1 MNGDLMMDTVDRG
14 IIHALQID
22 GRASFRTIAEIL
34 DVSENTVARRYR
46 QLRNVHALRV
56 IGLVNGHR
64 LGYVQWTIRLR
75 CTPDAAGSVAKA
87 LAARTDTSFV
97 YLLSAGTEVSCT
109 VQTRSTEEQETLL
122 LHKLPRTSRL
132 VAMSAHL
139 LLRGF
144 VLPDGW
150 QGLNALT
157 PDQVDHLR
165 PAPVDIEDG
174 ALHLDEGDKS
184 LLRALNHDGRT
195 PYSDLAT
202 ATQWSETKVRRRMD
216 TMRRNGIL
224 HYQLDI
230 PPAALDFGTEA
241 RLWIATQPAA
251 TVTVGEAMA
260 SHPEISFAAVTTG
273 ATNLVAAVNCR
284 DPHDLGRYLT
294 ERIAGLAGITTV
306 ETAPVIRTVKR
317 AGSLLL

>member
-1 MNGDLMMDTVDRG
+1 MDAVERA

-22 GRASFRTIAEIL
+22 GRAPFRTIAEVL

-46 QLRNVHALRV
+46 QLRNTHGLRV
-56 IGLVNGHR
+56 IGLVNGQR

-87 LAARTDTSFV
+87 LAARDDTSFV

-109 VQTRSTEEQETLL
+109 VQTRSIEEQEALL
-122 LHKLPRTSRL
+122 LHKLPRTSRI

-150 QGLNALT
+150 QGVTALT
-157 PDQVDHLR
+157 ADQVDHLR
-165 PAPVDIEDG
+165 PAPVDPDDRPF
-174 ALHLDEGDKS
+174 HLDEGDKS
-184 LLRALNHDGRT
+184 LLRALNDDGRT
-195 PYSDLAT
+195 SYSDLTT

-216 TMRRNGIL
+216 AMRRNGIL
-224 HYQLDI
+224 QFQLDI
-230 PPAALDFGTEA
+230 PSTALGFGTEA

-251 TVTVGEAMA
+251 TVAVGEALA
-260 SHPEISFAAVTTG
+260 RHPEVAFAAVTTG

-294 ERIAGLAGITTV
+294 ERIAELPGIATL

-317 AGSLLL
+317 AGALLL

>member
-1 MNGDLMMDTVDRG
+1 MMDTVDRG
-14 IIHALQID
+14 LVHALQID
-22 GRASFRTIAEIL
+22 GRTSFRSIAEVL
-34 DVSENTVARRYR
+34 GVSENTIARRYR
-46 QLRNVHALRV
+46 QLRNTYALRV
-56 IGLVNGHR
+56 IGLVDGRR

-87 LAARTDTSFV
+87 LAVRDDTSFV

-109 VQTRSTEEQETLL
+109 VQTRSTQEQETLL
-122 LHKLPRTSRL
+122 LHKLPRTSRI

-144 VLPDGW
+144 MLPDGW
-150 QGLNALT
+150 QGLSALT

-165 PAPVDIEDG
+165 PAPADSEDG
-174 ALHLDEGDKS
+174 PVHLDEGDKT
-184 LLRALNHDGRT
+184 LLRALSHDGRT

-216 TMRRNGIL
+216 TLRRNGIL
-224 HYQLDI
+224 RYQLDI
-230 PPAALDFGTEA
+230 PSAALDFGTEA

-251 TVTVGEAMA
+251 AVTVGEAVA
-260 SHPEISFAAVTTG
+260 RHPEVSFAALTTG

-294 ERIAGLAGITTV
+294 ERIAELSGITTV
-306 ETAPVIRTVKR
+306 ESAPVIRAVKR
-317 AGSLLL
+317 AGSFVL